1 MVHCRRCRHNQ
12 AKLLAVSTLRVLVI
26 SVIADPCFRR
36 QRARAYVFGVS
47 FKSILN
53 SLLCQQP
60 AYIRAFHSPKNT
72 EKRLMGCPAHWAP
85 SASFFAF
92 PTSMLRERPTTA
104 KKGGRR
110 FRARC
115 CAARYS
121 PIALFWR
128 HQRYARGRQKR
139 STGM

>member
-1 MVHCRRCRHNQ
+1 MAHCRRCRHNQ

-36 QRARAYVFGVS
+36 RWARAYVFGVS
-47 FKSILN
+47 FRYILN
-53 SLLCQQP
+53 SVSSQQP

-72 EKRLMGCPAHWAP
+72 EKPLVPMPARARQHPRSRTW
-85 SASFFAF
+85 
-92 PTSMLRERPTTA
+92 PTLR
-104 KKGGRR
+104 GRG

-128 HQRYARGRQKR
+128 HQRFARGRQKR